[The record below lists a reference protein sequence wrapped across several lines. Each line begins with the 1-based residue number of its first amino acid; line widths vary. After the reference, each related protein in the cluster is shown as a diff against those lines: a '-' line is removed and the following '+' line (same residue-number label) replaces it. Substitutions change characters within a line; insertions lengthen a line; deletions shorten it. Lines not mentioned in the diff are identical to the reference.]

1 MPRQVQCL
9 ADCVRGLSAYGQGS
23 GALVQCRGASVST
36 GRRFA
41 GGQAAVNKALWI
53 CSLVGAAV
61 GITIGLAVFDK
72 PVLGFALGL
81 GLGAL
86 VGASIKRKP

>member
-1 MPRQVQCL
+1 M
-9 ADCVRGLSAYGQGS
+9 
-23 GALVQCRGASVST
+23 
-36 GRRFA
+36 
-41 GGQAAVNKALWI
+41 NKALWI

-61 GITIGLAVFDK
+61 GITLGLAVFEN

-86 VGASIKRKP
+86 VGASIRRSA

>member
-1 MPRQVQCL
+1 MVC
-9 ADCVRGLSAYGQGS
+9 GQGS
-23 GALVQCRGASVST
+23 GILCERPAM
-36 GRRFA
+36 
-41 GGQAAVNKALWI
+41 NKALWI

-61 GITIGLAVFDK
+61 GITLGLAVFDN

-86 VGASIKRKP
+86 VGASIRRSA